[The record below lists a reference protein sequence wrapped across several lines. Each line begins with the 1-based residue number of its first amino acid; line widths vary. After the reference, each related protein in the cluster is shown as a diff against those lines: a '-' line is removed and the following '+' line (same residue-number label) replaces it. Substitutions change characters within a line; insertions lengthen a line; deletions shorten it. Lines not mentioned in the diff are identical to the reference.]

1 VASFFTPEKLV
12 IPVLISQ
19 SDKKLKLHTLL
30 EKRFGSIDYV
40 SEEIDF
46 DFTHY
51 YDEEM
56 GPPIKRYF
64 ISFSELVDPAR
75 LGRIKIESGQVE
87 DNFRVSGK
95 RKINLDPGLLALSRF
110 VLASRKEGSHRVPL
124 AGGVYAE
131 ITLLYER
138 GEFRPVEWTY
148 PDYRSRKY
156 RDILAEIRDRYHA
169 QSKQRT

>member
-1 VASFFTPEKLV
+1 M
-12 IPVLISQ
+12 
-19 SDKKLKLHTLL
+19 HTLL
-30 EKRFGSIDYV
+30 ESKYGSIDYI
-40 SEEIDF
+40 SPELAF

-75 LGRIKIESGQVE
+75 LWRIKIESGHVE
-87 DNFRVSGK
+87 DNFRISGK
-95 RKINLDPGLLALSRF
+95 RKINLDPGLMALSRF

-131 ITLLYER
+131 ITLLFER

-148 PDYRSRKY
+148 PDYRSRMY
-156 RDILAEIRDRYHA
+156 RDILSEIRDRYFA
-169 QSKQRT
+169 QLKQRA